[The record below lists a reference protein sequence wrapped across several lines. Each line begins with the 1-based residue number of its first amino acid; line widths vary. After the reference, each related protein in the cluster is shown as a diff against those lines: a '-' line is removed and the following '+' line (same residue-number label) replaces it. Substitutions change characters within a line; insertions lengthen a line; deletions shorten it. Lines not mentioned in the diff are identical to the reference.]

1 MPEDASPEWVEDAAR
16 GMQVN
21 TTACKRLFSLGCVPH
36 TDGAV
41 LQFSRLKKHAK
52 GFGQRK
58 DFAYQ
63 LTTGML

>member
-1 MPEDASPEWVEDAAR
+1 MTRLGWRRDQWAAINMPEDASPEWVEDAAR
-16 GMQVN
+16 GM
-21 TTACKRLFSLGCVPH
+21 
-36 TDGAV
+36 
-41 LQFSRLKKHAK
+41 QFSRLKKHAK

>member
-1 MPEDASPEWVEDAAR
+1 MARTHSEVGLVVLGRDQWAAINMPEDASPEWVEDAAR
-16 GMQVN
+16 GM
-21 TTACKRLFSLGCVPH
+21 
-36 TDGAV
+36 
-41 LQFSRLKKHAK
+41 QFSRLKKHAK